1 MTLLQLSPT
10 HARIGKRVRVL
21 TGSCV
26 GAVGVIANVE
36 QGRTVRVL
44 VRFDPPVRI
53 LAAGLIGS
61 VWRTADGVEEVD

>member
-1 MTLLQLSPT
+1 MTPLPSPK
-10 HARIGKRVRVL
+10 HACIGQRVRVL
-21 TGSCV
+21 TGSYV

-36 QGRTVRVL
+36 QGHTVRVQ

-61 VWRTADGVEEVD
+61 VWRTADTVEEVD